1 MKACVGRAVL
11 WAGALALCAY
21 GQDKGI
27 EPEWD
32 IRPVLKEIAAY
43 GQRMVPV
50 LGEIDTKGMV
60 ENGAPETY
68 ATQVNESRLQAQAV
82 ATEAAALANAPE
94 KLSAG
99 LQVFFRMQSLER
111 MAGSIEVGLRKYW
124 NPAIADKLTKL
135 VAEIGED
142 RDRFQRYLVDLA
154 AEREQEYAIMDHEAQ
169 RCRGMLAR
177 EPNAVPK
184 TEKK

>member
-1 MKACVGRAVL
+1 MAAIF
-11 WAGALALCAY
+11 ALCAY

-43 GQRMVPV
+43 GQRLVPV
-50 LGEIDTKGMV
+50 LNQIDTKGMV
-60 ENGAPETY
+60 ENGAPQAY
-68 ATQVNESRLQAQAV
+68 ATQIDQSKQQAQAV
-82 ATEAAALANAPE
+82 AAEAAALANSPE

-99 LQVFFRMQSLER
+99 LQVFFRMQYLER
-111 MAGSIEVGLRKYW
+111 MAGSIEQGLRKYW
-124 NPAIADKLTKL
+124 NPAIADQLTRL
-135 VAEIGED
+135 VAEIGGS
-142 RDRFQRYLVDLA
+142 RDRFQSYIVQLA

-177 EPNAVPK
+177 EPNPVRK